1 MVGAFSYGREQV
13 ATVSG
18 PSANGVHA
26 ETSYALRILAIIC
39 GASGKTADER
49 QGKFLPAFLYYRKG

>member
-39 GASGKTADER
+39 GAFGKNGYSLKIDR
-49 QGKFLPAFLYYRKG
+49 GLLK

>member
-39 GASGKTADER
+39 GAFGKTGIPEKST
-49 QGKFLPAFLYYRKG
+49 GAF

>member
-26 ETSYALRILAIIC
+26 ETSY
-39 GASGKTADER
+39 GAPHTRDYMRGV
-49 QGKFLPAFLYYRKG
+49 RKNGYP